1 MEQVTIVSHPLVRC
15 KLTEL
20 RDRSTGPRRFR
31 ELARELAILLGCE
44 AFRDLPVQET
54 TVQTPLAEAG
64 GWKLPA
70 GSVGLVPIL
79 RAGLGM
85 LDGLLEILP
94 EAEVGHIGLYRD
106 PESLQ
111 PVKYYCKLPGGAS
124 RRRWVV
130 LDPMLATGGS
140 AIEAVRL
147 LKEAGAK
154 DIRLLCLL
162 AAPEGVEALGQA
174 HPDVGIF
181 TTAVDSHLNDH
192 AYIVPGLGD
201 AGDRLYGTL

>member
-1 MEQVTIVSHPLVRC
+1 METVHTISHPLVRC

-44 AFRDLPVQET
+44 VFRDLGVQET
-54 TVQTPLAEAG
+54 TVDTPLAAAR

-94 EAEVGHIGLYRD
+94 DAEVGHIGIYRD
-106 PESLQ
+106 PDSLQ
-111 PVKYYCKLPGGAS
+111 PVEYYCKLPGGVS
-124 RRRWVV
+124 ERLWVV

-140 AIEAVRL
+140 ASEAVRL
-147 LKEAGAK
+147 LRESGAK
-154 DIRLLCLL
+154 NIRLLCLL
-162 AAPEGVEALGQA
+162 AAPEGVEALRQA
-174 HPDVGIF
+174 YPDVAIF
-181 TTAVDSHLNDH
+181 TAAVDSHLNDH

-201 AGDRLYGTL
+201 AGDRLFGTL